1 MALNDLIAG
10 SDVRTNIAFGIACA
24 CCFLGFLVAILMYV
38 YYGFW
43 LQKDMGGGQQALTY
57 VFVGQGFGGMV
68 AALFNRTSS
77 AGPVS

>member
-10 SDVRTNIAFGIACA
+10 SDVRINVAFGIAAA

-43 LQKDMGGGQQALTY
+43 LQKDMGAGQQALTY

-68 AALFNRTSS
+68 AALFNRSS
-77 AGPVS
+77 APGTTS